1 MAEALR
7 LAERGR
13 YTTKPNP
20 CVGAVMVQGSEI
32 VGRGFHQ
39 RAGEPHAEV
48 FALREAG
55 ERARG
60 ATIYVTLEP
69 CAHTGR
75 TPPCADALQAAG
87 VARVVY
93 ATNDPNP
100 LVSGQGVARL
110 ETAGVQVQTGLMRDA
125 ARAQIEGFLSRIE
138 RGRPFV
144 RVKSATSLDGRIAL
158 ASGESKWITGPAARL
173 DVQHWRAAAG
183 AILTGIGTVLADDP
197 SLTARVDTPCVPPWR
212 VVLDANGRLP
222 ATAKILANDAPTCVL
237 TAPEHVARMQERC
250 PKASVQGIT
259 RTADGRL
266 SIPVVLTWLAKQGVS
281 DLLVE
286 AGGTLAGALLQQGLI
301 DEWLLYQ
308 SSCLLGDAGL
318 PVFADLRP
326 QNMAA
331 KTNWQCLD
339 QRQLGSDWRW
349 RLRPLPA
356 AGT

>member
-7 LAERGR
+7 LAEQGR

-20 CVGAVMVQGSEI
+20 CVGAVLVADDQI
-32 VGRGFHQ
+32 IGRGFHQ

-48 FALREAG
+48 YALREAG

-75 TPPCADALQAAG
+75 TPPCADALLAAG

-93 ATNDPNP
+93 AADDPNP
-100 LVSGQGVARL
+100 LVAGRGVARL
-110 ETAGVQVQTGLMRDA
+110 QAAGVQVQSGLLRAA

-158 ASGESKWITGPAARL
+158 GHGESKWITGAAARA
-173 DVQHWRAAAG
+173 DVQHWRASAG

-197 SLTARVDTPCVPPWR
+197 QLTARVEAPCVPPLR
-212 VVLDANGRLP
+212 VVLDAQGRIP
-222 ATAKILANDAPTCVL
+222 ANARILSGDAPSCL
-237 TAPEHVARMQERC
+237 
-250 PKASVQGIT
+250 IT
-259 RTADGRL
+259 RADQLDRLSQHCPQATVLSVPTEADGRL
-266 SIPVVLTWLAKQGVS
+266 SLPAVLTLLAQRGVNEV
-281 DLLVE
+281 LVE
-286 AGGTLAGALLQQGLI
+286 AGGTLAGALLAQALI

-308 SSCLLGDAGL
+308 NPCLLGDAGL
-318 PVFADLRP
+318 PVFAGLAPANMAERP
-326 QNMAA
+326 Q
-331 KTNWQCLD
+331 WQVLD
-339 QRQLGSDWRW
+339 QRALGADWRW
-349 RLRPLPA
+349 RLRPA
-356 AGT
+356 APGT